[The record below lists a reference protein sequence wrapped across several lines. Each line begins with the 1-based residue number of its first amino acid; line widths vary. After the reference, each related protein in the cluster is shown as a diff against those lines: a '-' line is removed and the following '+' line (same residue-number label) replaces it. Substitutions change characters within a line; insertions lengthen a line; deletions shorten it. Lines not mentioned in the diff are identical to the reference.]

1 MQGLGASRNG
11 VCSAAAVCV
20 LALGLASCSSHPS
33 TTPTSSGNGGVAP
46 VTSTPSSS
54 GGSGQSTGVTAHSV
68 TVGQVDDLSSP
79 IPGLFKGAEEGTQAY
94 FAYINS
100 MGGVN
105 GRKIHLDAQDSTFQG
120 GQVAT
125 TTAAQ
130 TKSDFALV
138 GGFTLLDEAEQP
150 IIDLAHMPDVTISL
164 SPGLVTDPNL
174 YSPVPNSIG
183 NYPLNFFNYFAKKYP
198 QAVKKVGI
206 IWENAT
212 ASTTANEDAV
222 ESGMK
227 AAGWK
232 IVYDHGV
239 GPFDTNFL
247 PDIISMKAKGVK
259 IFFSTELPDN
269 YAATLAKQFQ
279 QQSFKAVNIEAAAYS
294 AQLLKLAGSSANNM
308 YIEQG
313 EALYLGQDAKTV
325 PAVALFDKWMRKVSS
340 DPNFEIESIFGWTCS
355 RALRPGPRPGRQP
368 SHPGR
373 ALPGVEQGDVVQR
386 RGTDPTERPRRRRA
400 LGLLPPGPG
409 PTRRD
414 QARCPHPARR
424 VLLRQRR
431 VRHRPGL
438 QADRPSFAVTT
449 GNTRPSHGSCQAR
462 TEDPAD
468 LSPRARPVVRH
479 LGRVRRT
486 SFHRRRHRH
495 RLLQRPRHPD
505 GPGPRCDGGRLARW
519 TPGGRGAVAA
529 APRLGVVR
537 PGQRCSR
544 GGDVSPES
552 GSGSR
557 RAGAGR
563 CSSGW

>member
-1 MQGLGASRNG
+1 MNRRLVRSRATDARVGGVTKRGALVAG
-11 VCSAAAVCV
+11 VCMLAV
-20 LALGLASCSSHPS
+20 GLASCSSNPS
-33 TTPTSSGNGGVAP
+33 TKPPSSGNTGVAP
-46 VTSTPSSS
+46 VTSTPS
-54 GGSGQSTGVTAHSV
+54 GANRSGQSTGVTAHSV

-79 IPGLFKGAEEGTQAY
+79 IPGLFKGAEEGTEAY

-174 YSPVPNSIG
+174 YSPVPNPIG
-183 NYPLNFFNYFAKKYP
+183 NYPLNFFKYFASKYP

-247 PDIISMKAKGVK
+247 PDIISMKSKGVK

-279 QQSFKAVNIEAAAYS
+279 QQNFQAVNIEAAAYS
-294 AQLLKLAGSSANNM
+294 SQFLKLAGSSANNM

-313 EALYLGQDAKTV
+313 DALYLGQDAKTV
-325 PAVALFDKWMRKVSS
+325 PAVALFDKWMKKTTPN
-340 DPNFEIESIFGWTCS
+340 PNFEIESVFGWTS
-355 RALRPGPRPGRQP
+355 AELFAQALAQAGNPPTRAGLFRALNKVTLFNAGGLIPP
-368 SHPGR
+368 S
-373 ALPGVEQGDVVQR
+373 
-386 RGTDPTERPRRRRA
+386 
-400 LGLLPPGPG
+400 
-409 PTRRD
+409 
-414 QARCPHPARR
+414 
-424 VLLRQRR
+424 
-431 VRHRPGL
+431 
-438 QADRPSFAVTT
+438 
-449 GNTRPSHGSCQAR
+449 
-462 TEDPAD
+462 DPAAGVPSGCFLLAQVQHGVIKRVAPTPPTGFYCGNPGFD
-468 LSPRARPVVRH
+468 RASDYKPI
-479 LGRVRRT
+479 
-486 SFHRRRHRH
+486 
-495 RLLQRPRHPD
+495 
-505 GPGPRCDGGRLARW
+505 
-519 TPGGRGAVAA
+519 
-529 APRLGVVR
+529 VR
-537 PGQRCSR
+537 PAS
-544 GGDVSPES
+544 
-552 GSGSR
+552 
-557 RAGAGR
+557 
-563 CSSGW
+563 